1 MTDITGTIS
10 PTPVTPGASTYTS
23 GSSASTSSSNAMSG
37 QMFLQ
42 LLVKQLQMQ
51 DPSSPM
57 DSNQMISQMSQ
68 LSSMEQLTNLNS
80 SISTLST
87 TMTASL
93 SLQMRAAAAEL
104 VGKQVA
110 YTAADGTAKTGI
122 ASAVSYANGTPTV
135 TVGSDTVALVA
146 VTGVTGAPTTPAAPA
161 STAS

>member
-23 GSSASTSSSNAMSG
+23 GSTSASSNDAMTG

-42 LLVKQLQMQ
+42 LLVKQLQEQ

-68 LSSMEQLTNLNS
+68 LSSMEQLTTLNS
-80 SISTLST
+80 SITSLTT

-110 YTAADGTAKTGI
+110 YVTADGTARTGV
-122 ASAVSYANGTPTV
+122 ASSVSYAGGTPTV
-135 TVGSDTVALVA
+135 TIGSDTVALTA
-146 VTGVTGAPTTPAAPA
+146 VTGVTGAPAA

>member
-10 PTPVTPGASTYTS
+10 SSPVTPGTSTYTS
-23 GSSASTSSSNAMSG
+23 GSSSAASNNAMTG

-42 LLVKQLQMQ
+42 LLVKQLQEQ

-68 LSSMEQLTNLNS
+68 LSSMEQLTTLNS
-80 SISTLST
+80 SITSLTT

-104 VGKQVA
+104 VGKQIAYVTSDGAAHTGVA
-110 YTAADGTAKTGI
+110 T
-122 ASAVSYANGTPTV
+122 AVSYADGTPTV
-135 TVGSDTVALVA
+135 TIGSDTVALTA
-146 VTGVTGAPTTPAAPA
+146 VTGVTGAPAA

>member
-1 MTDITGTIS
+1 MTDISGTIAS
-10 PTPVTPGASTYTS
+10 TPVTPGTSTYTS
-23 GSSASTSSSNAMSG
+23 GSSTSTSSSSAMTG

-42 LLVKQLQMQ
+42 LLVKQLQEQ

-68 LSSMEQLTNLNS
+68 LSSMEQLTDLNS
-80 SISTLST
+80 SITSLTT
-87 TMTASL
+87 TMNASL

-110 YTAADGTAKTGI
+110 YVTSDGTARSGV

-135 TVGSDTVALVA
+135 TIGSDTVALTA
-146 VTGVTGAPTTPAAPA
+146 VTGVTGASAA